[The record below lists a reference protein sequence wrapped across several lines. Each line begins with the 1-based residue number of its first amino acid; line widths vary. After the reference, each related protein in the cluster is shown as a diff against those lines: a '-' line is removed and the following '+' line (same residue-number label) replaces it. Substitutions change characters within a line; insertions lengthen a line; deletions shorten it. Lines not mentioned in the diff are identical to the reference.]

1 MSPLSR
7 PTRDPEA
14 PSPTYDQDDVLQ
26 WIFAGRLVVAL
37 AVYGSALVIG
47 QDWLYAPGGLTG
59 LSVRMVSIAVL
70 VASALVTAW
79 AYWWSRERPGAPSTS
94 FLGGQAAFDIL
105 LVSGA
110 VLLTGGR
117 DSVFPPLLYIVLVSG
132 YALVTPLV
140 SGALVAVGTAVAY
153 LAVIG
158 LGYPEQLGAA
168 VFIQIAIFTVVALVS
183 GLIGGQLRQMG
194 ERLSSLER
202 ELRRLRIGTAD
213 ILRTIDAAVLTVD
226 HDGRAVYLNP
236 AAATLFRLD
245 PERWIGESIFG
256 ELEIRAPGVRAALV
270 ETLKDGDGVRAR
282 EVEVHDP
289 EGGSLP
295 HSISTALLQRERD
308 PPLATAVLQDLRMAR
323 QLEELHLRA
332 SRLGVVAE
340 LSASLAHE
348 IKNPLASIR
357 SAVEQIADPTTDDE
371 DRATL
376 GRLVVR
382 EADRLSRLLG
392 EFNDFARVDVAE
404 RRQIDLHRVI
414 GEAVELVAQRPEA
427 HDRAAFEVE
436 VSGGLDDLWGD
447 PDLVHRTLTN
457 LLLNA
462 VQVSD
467 PESSV
472 TVRVV
477 ADALSPSVAP
487 AALASGMPV
496 RIRVIDDGPGIEPE
510 DIGRIFDPFYTRRQG
525 GSGMGL
531 AIAHRAIQAHGGA
544 LLVSSRPGHGATFV
558 VILPRRQPSAR
569 KVFERLGGEERM
581 AELPDR
587 DPPGGSRST
596 GTAAALDGFE
606 DRLG

>member
-1 MSPLSR
+1 MTPLSR
-7 PTRDPEA
+7 LARDPA
-14 PSPTYDQDDVLQ
+14 RGSAAYDREDVLQ
-26 WIFAGRLVVAL
+26 WIFGGRLVVSL
-37 AVYGSALVIG
+37 AVYGSALVMG

-59 LSVRMVSIAVL
+59 LSVRVLAIVVL
-70 VASALVTAW
+70 VISALLTAW
-79 AYWWSRERPGAPSTS
+79 AYWWTRERPEGPSVS
-94 FLGGQAAFDIL
+94 FMQGQAAFDIL

-117 DSVFPPLLYIVLVSG
+117 DSVFPPLLYIVLVTG
-132 YALVTPLV
+132 YALVMPLA
-140 SGALVAVGTAVAY
+140 SGVLAALATAVAY
-153 LAVIG
+153 LAVIS
-158 LGYPEQLGAA
+158 LGYPEQLGPA
-168 VFIQIAIFTVVALVS
+168 VFIQIAIFTVVAVVS
-183 GLIGGQLRQMG
+183 GLIGGQLHRMG

-202 ELRRLRIGTAD
+202 ELRRLRVGTAD

-226 HDGRAVYLNP
+226 PEGRAVYLNP
-236 AAATLFRLD
+236 AAASLFHVD
-245 PERWIGESIFG
+245 PDRWIGEPVLD
-256 ELEIRAPGVRAALV
+256 ELADRADGVRTALL
-270 ETLKDGDGVRAR
+270 ETLEAGEGVRAR

-289 EGGSLP
+289 GGGVLP
-295 HSISTALLQRERD
+295 YSVSTATLEREGD
-308 PPLATAVLQDLRMAR
+308 PPLVTAVLQDLRMAR

-357 SAVEQIADPTTDDE
+357 SAVEQIADPTSDDE

-382 EADRLSRLLG
+382 ESDRLSRLLG

-404 RRQIDLHRVI
+404 RSQIDLLEVVR
-414 GEAVELVAQRPEA
+414 EAVELVAQRPES
-427 HDRAAFEVE
+427 HDRASFEVE
-436 VSGGLDDLWGD
+436 ISDGLDDLWGD

-467 PESSV
+467 REKPV
-472 TVRVV
+472 TVRVI

-487 AALASGMPV
+487 AGLASGMPV
-496 RIRVIDDGPGIEPE
+496 RIRVIDDGPGIEPD
-510 DIGRIFDPFYTRRQG
+510 DIERIFDPFYTRRQG

-531 AIAHRAIQAHGGA
+531 AIAHRAVQAHGGA
-544 LLVSSRPGHGATFV
+544 LLVSSRPGQGATFV
-558 VILPRRQPSAR
+558 VILPRRQPDAR
-569 KVFERLGGEERM
+569 KLFERLGGEERA

-587 DPPGGSRST
+587 DPVGGQRSA
-596 GTAAALDGFE
+596 GSAALDGFE